1 MRQEIFDYLDNLCE
15 KKKAN
20 LFEAPAIVSNKF
32 KVNKSL
38 ARAIVAQWIAGKEN
52 FYKGG

>member
-1 MRQEIFDYLDNLCE
+1 MRQEIFDYLDGLRE
-15 KKKAN
+15 KKKTN
-20 LFEAPAIVSNKF
+20 MFDAPAIVADKF

-38 ARAIVAQWIAGKEN
+38 ARTIVAQWITEKEN